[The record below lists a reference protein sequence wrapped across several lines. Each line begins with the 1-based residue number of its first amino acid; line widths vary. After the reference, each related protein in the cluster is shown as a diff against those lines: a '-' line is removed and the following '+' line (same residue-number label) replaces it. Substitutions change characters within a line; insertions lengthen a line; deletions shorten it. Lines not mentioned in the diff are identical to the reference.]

1 MSEWPVGEITLQTVP
16 LPADSNANGDI
27 FGGWLMSQMDLG
39 ASVLARRRA
48 MGRVATVAV
57 DAMQFHKPVKI
68 GEHFTYKALMLN
80 DIPNCAFTI
89 GYSNASWTLK
99 ADLVCEYV
107 VRLLDYMDEHNYK
120 VVTPRIRGTLAPS
133 PLMDLS
139 SGYLARAVGSMPV
152 AGDKD
157 PWRLKNNW
165 YFDKRMIKKQPIEDE
180 SLEFA

>member
-68 GEHFTYKALMLN
+68 G
-80 DIPNCAFTI
+80 D
-89 GYSNASWTLK
+89 
-99 ADLVCEYV
+99 
-107 VRLLDYMDEHNYK
+107 
-120 VVTPRIRGTLAPS
+120 VVTIHAEMQREGRSSMRIAIEVWVTRVPEDRRLKVTQAVSTFVAIDEEGRS
-133 PLMDLS
+133 RPLP
-139 SGYLARAVGSMPV
+139 GGAARA
-152 AGDKD
+152 
-157 PWRLKNNW
+157 
-165 YFDKRMIKKQPIEDE
+165 
-180 SLEFA
+180 